1 MAMNFNLDLQEIT
14 LDGFQVVSSK
24 FFGKQNGPVMSMQ
37 RKCIV
42 FNSAA
47 VKQLNNC
54 EAIQIMI
61 NEAQKVVLI
70 KPVPSHDSEA
80 VLWNKGEKKQYA
92 RLECVGLVKHLME
105 KWKFD
110 SDIKYLVNG
119 RLVRVENKVM
129 MVFDFKDCQ
138 RFDSTGKRL

>member
-1 MAMNFNLDLQEIT
+1 MNFNLDLQEIT

-70 KPVPSHDSEA
+70 KPAPSHDSEA

-92 RLECVGLVKHLME
+92 RLECVSLVKHLME

-119 RLVRVENKVM
+119 KLVRVENKVM
-129 MVFDFKDCQ
+129 MVFDFKECQ